1 MTPNEVMQI
10 ANAPSTPKFYF
21 GSAQLAKW
29 NAQHLHQGRAHC
41 YSGLYVVIHRSQH
54 GPDFRVLSC
63 WSYGQNTP
71 HCHDVP
77 ASQTSAA

>member
-1 MTPNEVMQI
+1 MTPNEVLKF

-21 GSAQLAKW
+21 GSEQLTEW
-29 NAQHLHQGRAHC
+29 NAHHLHQGLAHC
-41 YSGLYVVIHRSQH
+41 YSGWYVVIHRSQH

-63 WSYGQNTP
+63 WRYGQTTP

-77 ASQTSAA
+77 ASEPSAA